1 MAVHELT
8 SFFEAG
14 GQGLEPKVNFF
25 LLIYFFILFYF
36 FHILLTSK
44 FFERI

>member
-14 GQGLEPKVNFF
+14 GQGLEPKVNF
-25 LLIYFFILFYF
+25 LLPIYFFILFYF
-36 FHILLTSK
+36 HLFINFK
-44 FFERI
+44 IF